1 MSSVLIKLLEKCK
14 IFILFHWLLISVTTN
29 FTDSFGKFTKELLLL
44 RLAGRLV
51 NFQSSFVSR
60 ISSKHTTILM
70 RYWDDV
76 YMTSR
81 RHVFT
86 MITVITCAT
95 AVFTIILFT
104 VWEIAIFSLSLILY
118 SMLYNVRCITGNF
131 VSILRP

>member
-14 IFILFHWLLISVTTN
+14 IFILFHWLLISLTTN

-70 RYWDDV
+70 RYWYDV
-76 YMTSR
+76 YMTTR

-95 AVFTIILFT
+95 AVLTISLFT
-104 VWEIAIFSLSLILY
+104 VWEVTIFSLSLILY

-131 VSILRP
+131 VWILRP